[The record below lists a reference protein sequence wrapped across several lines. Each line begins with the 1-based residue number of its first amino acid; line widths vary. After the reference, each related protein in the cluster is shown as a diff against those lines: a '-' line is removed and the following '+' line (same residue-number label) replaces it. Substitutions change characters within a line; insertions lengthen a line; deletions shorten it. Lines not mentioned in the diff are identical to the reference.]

1 LACEEEVTEGLLEKP
16 ALPAY
21 LSVQR
26 VIAWGIA
33 LFALAGVVRL
43 FTLIT
48 FARGNPFAA
57 ALVWRTPD
65 PTVLLLSSLLVV
77 AAGAL
82 SVASDRAS
90 RLGVMLFMLH
100 MLLAASTVVLIF
112 RAIKILYLTGT
123 ITPQPF

>member
-1 LACEEEVTEGLLEKP
+1 VTENLLEKHARP
-16 ALPAY
+16 AH

-26 VIAWGIA
+26 AIAWGIA

-57 ALVWRTPD
+57 AHFGRTPD

-90 RLGVMLFMLH
+90 RLGLTLFVLH
-100 MLLAASTVVLIF
+100 MLLAAYTVGLIF
-112 RAIKILYLTGT
+112 RVIKILYLTGT